1 MISVEEEI
9 SRLRELGT
17 RREKDSFKL
26 GNMKVI
32 TINFAFDL
40 CKSSLNWNQ
49 LDFKRCMGIEGWGGT
64 PGERVIEHFE
74 WTEIEMRLRV
84 GPCILHCIEAEK

>member
-1 MISVEEEI
+1 MHIFSVSFPGKNNTKVLHNLMISVEEEI

-17 RREKDSFKL
+17 RREKDSFKS

-40 CKSSLNWNQ
+40 CKSSLN
-49 LDFKRCMGIEGWGGT
+49 
-64 PGERVIEHFE
+64 
-74 WTEIEMRLRV
+74 
-84 GPCILHCIEAEK
+84 